1 MGCSSSTETVAAN
14 ANAPPTSP
22 ILSVVSVSAP
32 TTPNPLRRPPPP
44 STRRKSAPHPTC
56 VIHPDPALERR
67 ADAGRPATAE
77 LVQCRVLARKHRSV
91 SPQNFG
97 RVVEEPTPEQQ
108 AARAAAL
115 AELAA
120 AHGITPDPGQFTA
133 AGPDPAAA
141 RRSSV
146 KCAQWIVAHLR
157 HQARP
162 YDPAQDEAE
171 AAAASSA
178 PAP

>member
-1 MGCSSSTETVAAN
+1 MGCTTSAEAV
-14 ANAPPTSP
+14 ANAPPLTP
-22 ILSVVSVSAP
+22 IASSTAASRGGQV
-32 TTPNPLRRPPPP
+32 PNPLTSPLPEAACP
-44 STRRKSAPHPTC
+44 AAAC
-56 VIHPDPALERR
+56 GLHPDPSLEGVVVDP
-67 ADAGRPATAE
+67 AAMPESPAAGS
-77 LVQCRVLARKHRSV
+77 LVRKHRSV
-91 SPQNFG
+91 SPKNFG

-115 AELAA
+115 AKLAA

-171 AAAASSA
+171 LGAAAASSA